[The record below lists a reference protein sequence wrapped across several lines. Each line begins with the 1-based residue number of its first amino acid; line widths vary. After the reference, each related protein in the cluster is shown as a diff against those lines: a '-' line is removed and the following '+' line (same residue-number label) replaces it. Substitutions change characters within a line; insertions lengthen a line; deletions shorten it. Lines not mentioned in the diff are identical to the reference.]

1 MIKNERQYRITRTR
15 ADEVRRS
22 ITELTEAELPHGL
35 DPGMRDM
42 QLEALRSVLADLE
55 AELDDYDALHETT
68 LFEATGLHQLPLT
81 LIRARIA
88 RGLTQRQLADRV
100 GLPEQAV
107 QRYEATD
114 YAGVSFARLVE
125 IADALEVT
133 IHYDVRL
140 SETG

>member
-1 MIKNERQYRITRTR
+1 MIKNERQYRITRNR
-15 ADEVRRS
+15 ADEVRRN
-22 ITELTEAELPHGL
+22 IAELADADLPEGL

-55 AELDDYDALHETT
+55 AELADYDALHDTT
-68 LFEATGLHQLPLT
+68 LFEATGLGQLPLT

-88 RGLTQRQLADRV
+88 RGLTQRHLAERI
-100 GLPEQAV
+100 GLPEQAL

-140 SETG
+140 SEAG

>member
-22 ITELTEAELPHGL
+22 IAELAHAELPSGL
-35 DPGMRDM
+35 DPGMRDL
-42 QLEALRSVLADLE
+42 QVEALRSVLADLE
-55 AELDDYDALHETT
+55 AELADYDALHEAT
-68 LFEATGLHQLPLT
+68 LFEATGLSQLPVT

-88 RGLTQRQLADRV
+88 RGLTQRQLADRI

-140 SETG
+140 SEAG

>member
-1 MIKNERQYRITRTR
+1 MIKNERQHRITRSR

-22 ITELTEAELPHGL
+22 IAELANAPLPEGL

-42 QLEALRSVLADLE
+42 QLDALRSVLTDLE
-55 AELDDYDALHETT
+55 GDLADYDALHQTT
-68 LFEATGLHQLPLT
+68 LFEATGLGQLPLT

-88 RGLTQRQLADRV
+88 RGLTQRQLAERI
-100 GLPEQAV
+100 GLPEQAL

-140 SETG
+140 SEAG

>member
-1 MIKNERQYRITRTR
+1 
-15 ADEVRRS
+15 V
-22 ITELTEAELPHGL
+22 
-35 DPGMRDM
+35 
-42 QLEALRSVLADLE
+42 
-55 AELDDYDALHETT
+55 
-68 LFEATGLHQLPLT
+68 T

-88 RGLTQRQLADRV
+88 RGLTQRQLAERV

-107 QRYEATD
+107 QRYEAAD

-140 SETG
+140 SQAG

>member
-1 MIKNERQYRITRTR
+1 MIKNERQYRITRNR

-22 ITELTEAELPHGL
+22 IAELANADLPQGL
-35 DPGMRDM
+35 DPGMREL
-42 QLEALRSVLADLE
+42 QLDALRSVLADLD
-55 AELDDYDALHETT
+55 AELADYDALQDTT
-68 LFEATGLHQLPLT
+68 LFEATGLNQLPVT

-88 RGLTQRQLADRV
+88 RGLTQRQLAERV

-140 SETG
+140 FEAG